1 MLKTINETTKKAFL
15 TKFGEHIKQLRQE
28 RDLNHTEFARRC
40 YTNVRKI
47 SRTEKGEYDFK
58 ISSLIALAKG
68 LDVSIT
74 ELLEFEYPENLFE
87 TFWSEEL
94 PHPEKSTGK

>member
-1 MLKTINETTKKAFL
+1 MQKIINETTKKAFL

-28 RDLNHTEFARRC
+28 RDLSQTEFARRC
-40 YTNVRKI
+40 NTNVRKVI
-47 SRTEKGEYDFK
+47 RTEKGEYDFK

-68 LDVSIT
+68 LDVNIT

-87 TFWSEEL
+87 TFWSEEF
-94 PHPEKSTGK
+94 PHSDKSAGK